1 MDTVST
7 PELRAAQ
14 AALAAAEDMYRD
26 AMGLIEIATERVRA
40 ERWRIYKEQQLIAN
54 ERHMAE
60 SKRRGV

>member
-1 MDTVST
+1 METVST

-14 AALAAAEDMYRD
+14 AALDAANHMYRD
-26 AMGLIEIATERVRA
+26 AMGLIDIATQRVRA

-54 ERHMAE
+54 ERHMDE